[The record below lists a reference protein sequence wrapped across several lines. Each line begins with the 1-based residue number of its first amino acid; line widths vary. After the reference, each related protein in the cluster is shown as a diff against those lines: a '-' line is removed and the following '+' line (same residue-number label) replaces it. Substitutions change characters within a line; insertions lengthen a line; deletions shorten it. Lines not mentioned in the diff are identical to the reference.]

1 MNPEAPSLGS
11 STNAN
16 EMKHT
21 PNAPPAHIHS
31 GALLINVSEGN
42 GKRNA
47 RMIGSSTRMLTTR
60 EARVAHNGWPNPRPR
75 LTLIALWKGTTA
87 PANVASSNRPAQC
100 NVLMFLLQQVLLDC
114 RVFVAQI

>member
-1 MNPEAPSLGS
+1 MGNDTCRSTNPNHPKWSSNIDATTCPASARAMNPEAPSLGS

-21 PNAPPAHIHS
+21 PNAPPAHIHN
-31 GALLINVSEGN
+31 GALLINASEGN

-60 EARVAHNGWPNPRPR
+60 EARVAHNG
-75 LTLIALWKGTTA
+75 
-87 PANVASSNRPAQC
+87 
-100 NVLMFLLQQVLLDC
+100 
-114 RVFVAQI
+114 